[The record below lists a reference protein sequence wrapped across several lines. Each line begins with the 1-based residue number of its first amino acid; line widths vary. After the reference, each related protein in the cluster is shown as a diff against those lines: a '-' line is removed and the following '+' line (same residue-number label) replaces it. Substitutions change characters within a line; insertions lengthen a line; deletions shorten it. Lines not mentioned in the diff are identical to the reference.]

1 MGGCGSKSR
10 VEATQPK
17 ASKAPE
23 PLISNLHSDPSG
35 QPIDAG
41 AGHNA
46 GSAKAAKQPLPAK
59 GDLSKL
65 QAPAD
70 DVQLVLS
77 AGDIRDK
84 YEILAV
90 LGSGSFGEVKE
101 IRVKAFPDKLR
112 AVKITE
118 RQVDDKGEKGQKKL
132 DSLAM
137 FRKEVELL
145 RSLKHPNIV
154 RVWDVYETSH
164 YLYVVMDLCRGGE
177 LFEMI
182 NEMDRL
188 SETDTA
194 VIAKQLLGGIDYMHS
209 KGVMHRDIKA
219 ENVLLTEWSPTAVV
233 KIIDFG
239 IAARFQRGEM
249 FDKISGS
256 PQYMAPEL
264 VGQRYDYRVDMW
276 AFGVLVYFA
285 LYGRYPFDGNNVRE
299 ILLTVLHG
307 TIEWDSDVSIDSK
320 TIAFLKGCLNRKPR
334 KRTTAKAA
342 MSHPWI
348 MSAKK
353 PDAEKH
359 REPTEINIS
368 SDILKGDPKVPAP
381 GTDKKAPVEKPEAV
395 KDDGGKRTALRVR
408 QDDPSAAAG
417 IGQEAT
423 GSQGATEEEGQVDFM
438 LDPNQALEFQ
448 DMYSD
453 WKRQTSTDSTASS
466 ASQMYPMPNEMAE
479 EEDEDVKQMK
489 AELAGESDLEGP
501 EAAGLPPMS
510 PLRIGEGQRGGG
522 NNLAGGHLGDF
533 SKVVPGMAP
542 SPVSNESDRAANMQT
557 CLELFADVSQ
567 SRTDGE
573 MAAWRARRI
582 CPHWVPHRGLPALSA
597 SGCWEVFSG
606 EARKVSEPSVQEQAC
621 TCSDR
626 TERLFAVATCGDPS
640 RGGGCP
646 DEKRPSRIAI
656 GTGEGPSSL
665 KKCLFRQMRGRGGGR
680 RRRG

>member
-10 VEATQPK
+10 VETAQPK
-17 ASKAPE
+17 ATKAPD
-23 PLISNLHSDPSG
+23 PIVSNLSDPKG
-35 QPIDAG
+35 QAIGNGASNPAG
-41 AGHNA
+41 A
-46 GSAKAAKQPLPAK
+46 AKAGKQPQSAPAK

-65 QAPAD
+65 QAPVGE
-70 DVQLVLS
+70 VQLSLS

-101 IRVKAFPDKLR
+101 VRVKAFPEKLR

-118 RQVDDKGEKGQKKL
+118 RQVEDKGEKGQKKL

-145 RSLKHPNIV
+145 RSLKHTNIV

-188 SETDTA
+188 SESDTA

-219 ENVLLTEWSPTAVV
+219 ENVLLTEWSTTAVV

-320 TIAFLKGCLNRKPR
+320 TVAFLKGCLNRKPR
-334 KRTTAKAA
+334 KRTTAKVA

-348 MSAKK
+348 MAAKK

-359 REPTEINIS
+359 REPTELNIS
-368 SDILKGDPKVPAP
+368 SDILKGDPKNLSA
-381 GTDKKAPVEKPEAV
+381 GAEKKGPVEKPDA
-395 KDDGGKRTALRVR
+395 KDDGGGKRTALRVR
-408 QDDPSAAAG
+408 QDDEPGLAQDTG
-417 IGQEAT
+417 AT
-423 GSQGATEEEGQVDFM
+423 GSQSGPEGEGQVDFM

-479 EEDEDVKQMK
+479 EEDEDIKQMK
-489 AELAGESDLEGP
+489 AELAGESEMDSP
-501 EAAGLPPMS
+501 EAAGLPAMS
-510 PLRIGEGQRGGG
+510 PLRIGEGQRASSGG
-522 NNLAGGHLGDF
+522 NNLAF
-533 SKVVPGMAP
+533 NRVMPSP
-542 SPVSNESDRAANMQT
+542 SPVSAPPNGKSD
-557 CLELFADVSQ
+557 SIQ
-567 SRTDGE
+567 SLR
-573 MAAWRARRI
+573 
-582 CPHWVPHRGLPALSA
+582 
-597 SGCWEVFSG
+597 
-606 EARKVSEPSVQEQAC
+606 
-621 TCSDR
+621 
-626 TERLFAVATCGDPS
+626 
-640 RGGGCP
+640 
-646 DEKRPSRIAI
+646 
-656 GTGEGPSSL
+656 
-665 KKCLFRQMRGRGGGR
+665 
-680 RRRG
+680 

>member
-1 MGGCGSKSR
+1 
-10 VEATQPK
+10 
-17 ASKAPE
+17 
-23 PLISNLHSDPSG
+23 
-35 QPIDAG
+35 
-41 AGHNA
+41 
-46 GSAKAAKQPLPAK
+46 
-59 GDLSKL
+59 
-65 QAPAD
+65 
-70 DVQLVLS
+70 
-77 AGDIRDK
+77 
-84 YEILAV
+84 
-90 LGSGSFGEVKE
+90 VKE
-101 IRVKAFPDKLR
+101 VRVKAFPEKLR

-118 RQVDDKGEKGQKKL
+118 RQVDEKGEKGQKKL

-145 RSLKHPNIV
+145 RSLKHTNIV

-188 SETDTA
+188 SESDTA

-219 ENVLLTEWSPTAVV
+219 ENVLLTEWSTTAVV

-307 TIEWDSDVSIDSK
+307 TIEWDSDVPIDSK

-334 KRTTAKAA
+334 KRTTAKVA

-348 MSAKK
+348 MAAKK

-359 REPTEINIS
+359 REPTEINLT
-368 SDILKGDPKVPAP
+368 SDILNADPKANNQ
-381 GTDKKAPVEKPEAV
+381 GDKKGTPEKPATGG
-395 KDDGGKRTALRVR
+395 KDDSGVKRSARVQ
-408 QDDPSAAAG
+408 QDEQAAAAA
-417 IGQEAT
+417 IQDAA
-423 GSQGATEEEGQVDFM
+423 GSEELPQEGQVEFM
-438 LDPNQALEFQ
+438 LDSNQALELQ
-448 DMYSD
+448 GMYSD

-479 EEDEDVKQMK
+479 EDEDEDVRQMK
-489 AELAGESDLEGP
+489 AELEGLNNMDSP
-501 EAAGLPPMS
+501 EAVGLPPIS
-510 PLRIGEGQRGGG
+510 PLRIGEGPRAGGG
-522 NNLAGGHLGDF
+522 AGNMSTLGEF
-533 SKVVPGMAP
+533 NKVVPNGMGP
-542 SPVSNESDRAANMQT
+542 SPATNEK
-557 CLELFADVSQ
+557 
-567 SRTDGE
+567 
-573 MAAWRARRI
+573 
-582 CPHWVPHRGLPALSA
+582 A
-597 SGCWEVFSG
+597 S
-606 EARKVSEPSVQEQAC
+606 SVQ
-621 TCSDR
+621 
-626 TERLFAVATCGDPS
+626 
-640 RGGGCP
+640 
-646 DEKRPSRIAI
+646 
-656 GTGEGPSSL
+656 SL
-665 KKCLFRQMRGRGGGR
+665 R
-680 RRRG
+680 

>member
-1 MGGCGSKSR
+1 M
-10 VEATQPK
+10 
-17 ASKAPE
+17 
-23 PLISNLHSDPSG
+23 
-35 QPIDAG
+35 
-41 AGHNA
+41 
-46 GSAKAAKQPLPAK
+46 
-59 GDLSKL
+59 
-65 QAPAD
+65 
-70 DVQLVLS
+70 
-77 AGDIRDK
+77 
-84 YEILAV
+84 
-90 LGSGSFGEVKE
+90 
-101 IRVKAFPDKLR
+101 
-112 AVKITE
+112 KITE

-188 SETDTA
+188 SESDTA

-368 SDILKGDPKVPAP
+368 SDILKGDPKTTTP
-381 GTDKKAPVEKPEAV
+381 GTEKKVAAEKPETA
-395 KDDGGKRTALRVR
+395 KDDGGKRSALRVR

-489 AELAGESDLEGP
+489 AELESDMEGP

-510 PLRIGEGQRGGG
+510 PLRIGEGQRGGS
-522 NNLAGGHLGDF
+522 NLAAGGLNDF

-542 SPVSNESDRAANMQT
+542 SPVSNGVKAESI
-557 CLELFADVSQ
+557 Q
-567 SRTDGE
+567 SLR
-573 MAAWRARRI
+573 
-582 CPHWVPHRGLPALSA
+582 
-597 SGCWEVFSG
+597 
-606 EARKVSEPSVQEQAC
+606 
-621 TCSDR
+621 
-626 TERLFAVATCGDPS
+626 
-640 RGGGCP
+640 
-646 DEKRPSRIAI
+646 
-656 GTGEGPSSL
+656 
-665 KKCLFRQMRGRGGGR
+665 
-680 RRRG
+680 

>member
-1 MGGCGSKSR
+1 MAGAFPHSLPEVETRKALGTAASYIRGLAELLCADGMCMVVSNMPARHRHLADLFQIAEVVKLHPEEEPFGPCLYICRRRNSDAEIEVSKEEMYPAKEKRCFRQHNAAMRVENFCLALLFLFGLRGECLMVLAKKTRHDLSCLRFAVCLVLETGGMGGCGSKSR

-23 PLISNLHSDPSG
+23 PQISNLHSDPSG

-46 GSAKAAKQPLPAK
+46 GTAKAAKQLSPAK

-188 SETDTA
+188 SESDTA

-368 SDILKGDPKVPAP
+368 SDILKGDPKNTTP
-381 GTDKKAPVEKPEAV
+381 GTEKKATAEKPETA
-395 KDDGGKRTALRVR
+395 KDDGGKRSALRVR

-466 ASQMYPMPNEMAE
+466 HLTQ
-479 EEDEDVKQMK
+479 
-489 AELAGESDLEGP
+489 LRAG
-501 EAAGLPPMS
+501 
-510 PLRIGEGQRGGG
+510 
-522 NNLAGGHLGDF
+522 
-533 SKVVPGMAP
+533 
-542 SPVSNESDRAANMQT
+542 
-557 CLELFADVSQ
+557 
-567 SRTDGE
+567 
-573 MAAWRARRI
+573 
-582 CPHWVPHRGLPALSA
+582 
-597 SGCWEVFSG
+597 
-606 EARKVSEPSVQEQAC
+606 
-621 TCSDR
+621 
-626 TERLFAVATCGDPS
+626 
-640 RGGGCP
+640 
-646 DEKRPSRIAI
+646 
-656 GTGEGPSSL
+656 
-665 KKCLFRQMRGRGGGR
+665 
-680 RRRG
+680 

>member
-10 VEATQPK
+10 VEATQPQ

-23 PLISNLHSDPSG
+23 PQISNLHSDPSG

-46 GSAKAAKQPLPAK
+46 GTAKAAKQPPAK

-65 QAPAD
+65 QAPPD

-145 RSLKHPNIV
+145 RSLKHANIV

-188 SETDTA
+188 SESDTA

-219 ENVLLTEWSPTAVV
+219 ENVLLTEWSSTAVV

-368 SDILKGDPKVPAP
+368 SDILKGDPKNPTP
-381 GTDKKAPVEKPEAV
+381 GTDKKGPVEKPEA
-395 KDDGGKRTALRVR
+395 KDDGGKRSALRVR

-417 IGQEAT
+417 IGQEDP

-479 EEDEDVKQMK
+479 EEDEDIKQMK
-489 AELAGESDLEGP
+489 AELAGEDFEGP

-510 PLRIGEGQRGGG
+510 PLRIGEGQRGGT
-522 NNLAGGHLGDF
+522 NNLGGGQLNDF

-542 SPVSNESDRAANMQT
+542 SPVANGVKAESI
-557 CLELFADVSQ
+557 Q
-567 SRTDGE
+567 SLR
-573 MAAWRARRI
+573 
-582 CPHWVPHRGLPALSA
+582 
-597 SGCWEVFSG
+597 
-606 EARKVSEPSVQEQAC
+606 
-621 TCSDR
+621 
-626 TERLFAVATCGDPS
+626 
-640 RGGGCP
+640 
-646 DEKRPSRIAI
+646 
-656 GTGEGPSSL
+656 
-665 KKCLFRQMRGRGGGR
+665 
-680 RRRG
+680 